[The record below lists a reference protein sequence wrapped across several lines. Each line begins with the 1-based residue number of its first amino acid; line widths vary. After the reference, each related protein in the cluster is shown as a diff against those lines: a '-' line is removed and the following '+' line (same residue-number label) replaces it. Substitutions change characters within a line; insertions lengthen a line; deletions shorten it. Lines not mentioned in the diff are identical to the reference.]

1 MHDNIYTFVCD
12 ELEELDKK
20 AKNGKL
26 SMTEMQYADLL
37 AHYKKS
43 ALTNDAMEESG
54 YSGYY
59 PMMGNSR
66 SDGMGGWNDN
76 SYARGR
82 GRNAGRDSMGRYSS
96 DGYSRNYSRDGGLSE
111 ELRGLM
117 QDAPNEQIRSEI
129 QRLVEK
135 IDRM

>member
-59 PMMGNSR
+59 PMGNSR
-66 SDGMGGWNDN
+66 SDGMGGWSDN

-82 GRNAGRDSMGRYSS
+82 GRNAGRDSMGRYSR

-129 QRLVEK
+129 QRLVDK

>member
-59 PMMGNSR
+59 PYMGNSR
-66 SDGMGGWNDN
+66 SDGMGGWSDN

-82 GRNAGRDSMGRYSS
+82 GRNAGRDSMGRYSR

>member
-43 ALTNDAMEESG
+43 ALTNEAMEESG

-59 PMMGNSR
+59 PMGNDR

-82 GRNAGRDSMGRYSS
+82 GRNARRDSMGRYSS
-96 DGYSRNYSRDGGLSE
+96 DGYSRGYSRDGGLSE